1 MLIASRFR
9 CPVGKRRKAAPGSAA
24 FQPCSTSGHGVQ
36 RPAGF
41 PFRST
46 NGAAAPGE
54 VWAAARQTG
63 PRRAAP
69 LVLLYAVFAT
79 HPQRGEYSRPP
90 LAPAVIAPQ
99 HRRLAVTSS
108 ISLVFALWRKL
119 VHFAVPALPNG
130 SLIRWEPFYGWRVP
144 QGSPAS
150 PWEGV
155 SKFHYPPRCRRA
167 RPATA
172 GSKVRVD
179 RSVRSLFTSS
189 ELPSWRRAFCRYSRG
204 FCAWNTVYSVV
215 GGRDLSLL
223 TYQAGYKHNS
233 QAVSANSP
241 KEF

>member
-1 MLIASRFR
+1 MLPFNLAPRLDTVSR
-9 CPVGKRRKAAPGSAA
+9 GQQGI
-24 FQPCSTSGHGVQ
+24 
-36 RPAGF
+36 

-54 VWAAARQTG
+54 VWAVARQTG

-69 LVLLYAVFAT
+69 IVLLYAVFAT

-99 HRRLAVTSS
+99 HRRS
-108 ISLVFALWRKL
+108 R
-119 VHFAVPALPNG
+119 G
-130 SLIRWEPFYGWRVP
+130 EGWRVP

-167 RPATA
+167 RPAKA

-179 RSVRSLFTSS
+179 RSVRSLFTSL

-215 GGRDLSLL
+215 GGRLVPPHLSGGFWAFSGTL
-223 TYQAGYKHNS
+223 
-233 QAVSANSP
+233 
-241 KEF
+241 

>member
-1 MLIASRFR
+1 M
-9 CPVGKRRKAAPGSAA
+9 PGSSYERTPKDGTSSTA
-24 FQPCSTSGHGVQ
+24 FWPALTPGH
-36 RPAGF
+36 RPGADRDI

-69 LVLLYAVFAT
+69 MVFVVRCICHAPPARGVFQAAVGSGCHSSTA
-79 HPQRGEYSRPP
+79 PPPRGE
-90 LAPAVIAPQ
+90 
-99 HRRLAVTSS
+99 
-108 ISLVFALWRKL
+108 
-119 VHFAVPALPNG
+119 
-130 SLIRWEPFYGWRVP
+130 GWRVP

-179 RSVRSLFTSS
+179 RSVRSAFTSL
-189 ELPSWRRAFCRYSRG
+189 ELPSWRRAFRRYSHG

-215 GGRDLSLL
+215 GGRLVPPHLSVGFLVVCCV
-223 TYQAGYKHNS
+223 YQRKNFKISCKFLGRS
-233 QAVSANSP
+233 Q
-241 KEF
+241 

>member
-1 MLIASRFR
+1 M
-9 CPVGKRRKAAPGSAA
+9 
-24 FQPCSTSGHGVQ
+24 
-36 RPAGF
+36 
-41 PFRST
+41 
-46 NGAAAPGE
+46 
-54 VWAAARQTG
+54 
-63 PRRAAP
+63 
-69 LVLLYAVFAT
+69 LYAVFAT

-99 HRRLAVTSS
+99 HRCPR
-108 ISLVFALWRKL
+108 
-119 VHFAVPALPNG
+119 G
-130 SLIRWEPFYGWRVP
+130 EGWRVP
-144 QGSPAS
+144 QSSPAS

-215 GGRDLSLL
+215 SGRLVPPHLSGGFFAVCCVGQQGFFKISRKFFKPNSIERVIWLL
-223 TYQAGYKHNS
+223 FTPSALAI
-233 QAVSANSP
+233 AVTLRP
-241 KEF
+241 RMKRT

>member
-1 MLIASRFR
+1 MLHVWTRCPEASRFSISIHER
-9 CPVGKRRKAAPGSAA
+9 G
-24 FQPCSTSGHGVQ
+24 
-36 RPAGF
+36 
-41 PFRST
+41 
-46 NGAAAPGE
+46 
-54 VWAAARQTG
+54 
-63 PRRAAP
+63 RRA
-69 LVLLYAVFAT
+69 
-79 HPQRGEYSRPP
+79 G
-90 LAPAVIAPQ
+90 
-99 HRRLAVTSS
+99 
-108 ISLVFALWRKL
+108 
-119 VHFAVPALPNG
+119 G
-130 SLIRWEPFYGWRVP
+130 SLGCRKTDRPQADGPHGFVVRCICHAPPARGVFQAAVGSGCHSSTAPPPPWRGWRVP

-233 QAVSANSP
+233 QAASANSQKNFECFHNLERP
-241 KEF
+241 

>member
-1 MLIASRFR
+1 M
-9 CPVGKRRKAAPGSAA
+9 PGSSYERTPKDGTSSTA
-24 FQPCSTSGHGVQ
+24 FWPALTPGH
-36 RPAGF
+36 RPGADRDI

-108 ISLVFALWRKL
+108 ISLISALRRKF

-155 SKFHYPPRCRRA
+155 SKFHYPPCCRRA
-167 RPATA
+167 RPATT

-179 RSVRSLFTSS
+179 RSVRSAFTSL
-189 ELPSWRRAFCRYSRG
+189 ELPSWRRAFRRYSHG

-215 GGRDLSLL
+215 GGRLVPPHLSGGL
-223 TYQAGYKHNS
+223 
-233 QAVSANSP
+233 
-241 KEF
+241 

>member
-1 MLIASRFR
+1 MRTCFPLDGGETQKDSTRKCCLSTLLHLWTQCPEASRDI
-9 CPVGKRRKAAPGSAA
+9 
-24 FQPCSTSGHGVQ
+24 
-36 RPAGF
+36 

-69 LVLLYAVFAT
+69 YGLLYAVFAT

-90 LAPAVIAPQ
+90 VAPAVIAPQ
-99 HRRLAVTSS
+99 HRFPR
-108 ISLVFALWRKL
+108 
-119 VHFAVPALPNG
+119 G
-130 SLIRWEPFYGWRVP
+130 EGWRVP

-150 PWEGV
+150 LWEGV
-155 SKFHYPPRCRRA
+155 SKFHYPPRCPRA

-233 QAVSANSP
+233 QAVSANFP

>member
-1 MLIASRFR
+1 MRTSFPLGSGETQKGSTRKCCLSTLLHVWTRCPEASRFSISIHER
-9 CPVGKRRKAAPGSAA
+9 G
-24 FQPCSTSGHGVQ
+24 
-36 RPAGF
+36 
-41 PFRST
+41 
-46 NGAAAPGE
+46 
-54 VWAAARQTG
+54 
-63 PRRAAP
+63 RRAGGSLGCRKTDRPQAGGSS
-69 LVLLYAVFAT
+69 VLLYAVFAT

-90 LAPAVIAPQ
+90 VAPAVIAPQ
-99 HRRLAVTSS
+99 YRCPRGED
-108 ISLVFALWRKL
+108 WR
-119 VHFAVPALPNG
+119 
-130 SLIRWEPFYGWRVP
+130 IP
-144 QGSPAS
+144 QSSPAS

-155 SKFHYPPRCRRA
+155 SKFHNPPRCRRA

>member
-1 MLIASRFR
+1 MLPFNLAPRLDTVSR
-9 CPVGKRRKAAPGSAA
+9 GQQGI
-24 FQPCSTSGHGVQ
+24 
-36 RPAGF
+36 

-69 LVLLYAVFAT
+69 MVLLYAVFAT

-99 HRRLAVTSS
+99 HRCPR
-108 ISLVFALWRKL
+108 
-119 VHFAVPALPNG
+119 G
-130 SLIRWEPFYGWRVP
+130 EGWRIP
-144 QGSPAS
+144 QSSPAS
-150 PWEGV
+150 LWEGV
-155 SKFHYPPRCRRA
+155 SKFHNPPRCRRA

-189 ELPSWRRAFCRYSRG
+189 ELPSWRRAFCRYSHG

-215 GGRDLSLL
+215 GGRLSRL
-223 TYQAGYKHNS
+223 TYQAGFGRFRVHFSKNNS
-233 QAVSANSP
+233 NIFSALP
-241 KEF
+241 VPFG

>member
-1 MLIASRFR
+1 M
-9 CPVGKRRKAAPGSAA
+9 PGSSYERTPKDGTSSTA
-24 FQPCSTSGHGVQ
+24 FWPALTPGH
-36 RPAGF
+36 RPGADRDI

-46 NGAAAPGE
+46 NGTAAPGE
-54 VWAAARQTG
+54 VWAAVRQTG

-69 LVLLYAVFAT
+69 MVFVVRCICHAPPARGVFQAAVGSGCHSSTA
-79 HPQRGEYSRPP
+79 PLPP
-90 LAPAVIAPQ
+90 
-99 HRRLAVTSS
+99 
-108 ISLVFALWRKL
+108 
-119 VHFAVPALPNG
+119 
-130 SLIRWEPFYGWRVP
+130 WEGWRVP

-189 ELPSWRRAFCRYSRG
+189 ELPSWRRAFCRYSHG

-215 GGRDLSLL
+215 GGRLVPPHLSGGFWAFSGTL
-223 TYQAGYKHNS
+223 
-233 QAVSANSP
+233 
-241 KEF
+241 

>member
-1 MLIASRFR
+1 MLPFNLAPRLDTVSR
-9 CPVGKRRKAAPGSAA
+9 GQQGI
-24 FQPCSTSGHGVQ
+24 
-36 RPAGF
+36 

-46 NGAAAPGE
+46 NRAAASGE
-54 VWAAARQTG
+54 VWASARQTG

-69 LVLLYAVFAT
+69 MVLLYAVFAT

-99 HRRLAVTSS
+99 HRRP
-108 ISLVFALWRKL
+108 R
-119 VHFAVPALPNG
+119 G
-130 SLIRWEPFYGWRVP
+130 EGWRVP

-179 RSVRSLFTSS
+179 RSVRSLFTSL

-215 GGRDLSLL
+215 GGRLVPPHLSGGFWAFSGTL
-223 TYQAGYKHNS
+223 
-233 QAVSANSP
+233 
-241 KEF
+241 

>member
-1 MLIASRFR
+1 MLPFNLAPRLDTVSR
-9 CPVGKRRKAAPGSAA
+9 GQQGI
-24 FQPCSTSGHGVQ
+24 
-36 RPAGF
+36 

-46 NGAAAPGE
+46 NRAAASGE
-54 VWAAARQTG
+54 VWASARQTG

-69 LVLLYAVFAT
+69 MVLLYAVFAT

-99 HRRLAVTSS
+99 HRCLAVTSS
-108 ISLVFALWRKL
+108 ISLISALRRKF

-215 GGRDLSLL
+215 SGRLVPPHLSGGL
-223 TYQAGYKHNS
+223 
-233 QAVSANSP
+233 
-241 KEF
+241 

>member
-1 MLIASRFR
+1 MLPFNLAPRLDTVSR
-9 CPVGKRRKAAPGSAA
+9 G
-24 FQPCSTSGHGVQ
+24 QQ
-36 RPAGF
+36 GF

-63 PRRAAP
+63 PRRAVP

-90 LAPAVIAPQ
+90 VAPAVIAPQ
-99 HRRLAVTSS
+99 HRRP
-108 ISLVFALWRKL
+108 R
-119 VHFAVPALPNG
+119 G
-130 SLIRWEPFYGWRVP
+130 EGWRVP

-179 RSVRSLFTSS
+179 RSVRSAFTSL
-189 ELPSWRRAFCRYSRG
+189 ELPSWRRAFCRYSHG
-204 FCAWNTVYSVV
+204 FLCLEYCVFSCRWEACPSSPIRRFLGVFGCTLERKIQIFFQTPQALVDRFPDVA
-215 GGRDLSLL
+215 LL
-223 TYQAGYKHNS
+223 HVLRPGNLAHAPPQDEARMYLNEKNPNIFSTPAG
-233 QAVSANSP
+233 P
-241 KEF
+241 C

>member
-1 MLIASRFR
+1 MRTSFPLGS
-9 CPVGKRRKAAPGSAA
+9 GETQKGSTRKSAA

-46 NGAAAPGE
+46 NGAAAPGK

-99 HRRLAVTSS
+99 HRRP
-108 ISLVFALWRKL
+108 R
-119 VHFAVPALPNG
+119 G
-130 SLIRWEPFYGWRVP
+130 EGWRVP

-215 GGRDLSLL
+215 GGRACPSSPIRRIFSGLL
-223 TYQAGYKHNS
+223 RR
-233 QAVSANSP
+233 SARIFQNIP
-241 KEF
+241 QIF

>member
-1 MLIASRFR
+1 MLPFNLAPRLDTVSR
-9 CPVGKRRKAAPGSAA
+9 GQQGI
-24 FQPCSTSGHGVQ
+24 
-36 RPAGF
+36 

-46 NGAAAPGE
+46 NGTAAPGE
-54 VWAAARQTG
+54 VWAAVRQTG

-69 LVLLYAVFAT
+69 MVFVVRCICHAPPARGVFQAAVGSGCHSSTA
-79 HPQRGEYSRPP
+79 PP
-90 LAPAVIAPQ
+90 PP
-99 HRRLAVTSS
+99 
-108 ISLVFALWRKL
+108 WR
-119 VHFAVPALPNG
+119 
-130 SLIRWEPFYGWRVP
+130 GWRVP

-233 QAVSANSP
+233 QAASANFQKNFECFYNLERP
-241 KEF
+241 

>member
-1 MLIASRFR
+1 MSCSA
-9 CPVGKRRKAAPGSAA
+9 CPMRRRQKAVLDSTVFWPALTPG
-24 FQPCSTSGHGVQ
+24 H
-36 RPAGF
+36 RPGADRGI

-46 NGAAAPGE
+46 NGAATPGK
-54 VWAAARQTG
+54 VWAVTRQTG

-79 HPQRGEYSRPP
+79 HPQRREYSRPP
-90 LAPAVIAPQ
+90 VAPAVIAPQ

-108 ISLVFALWRKL
+108 ISLVSALRRKL

-130 SLIRWEPFYGWRVP
+130 SMIRWEPFCGWRVP

-179 RSVRSLFTSS
+179 RSVRSLFTSL
-189 ELPSWRRAFCRYSRG
+189 ELPSWRRAFCRYSHG

-215 GGRDLSLL
+215 GGRLVPPHLSGGFL
-223 TYQAGYKHNS
+223 AFS
-233 QAVSANSP
+233 DVP
-241 KEF
+241 

>member
-1 MLIASRFR
+1 M
-9 CPVGKRRKAAPGSAA
+9 PGSSYERTPKDGTSSTA
-24 FQPCSTSGHGVQ
+24 FWPALTPGH
-36 RPAGF
+36 RPGADRDI

-54 VWAAARQTG
+54 VWTVERQTG

-69 LVLLYAVFAT
+69 MVLLYAVFAT

-99 HRRLAVTSS
+99 YRCPRGED
-108 ISLVFALWRKL
+108 WR
-119 VHFAVPALPNG
+119 
-130 SLIRWEPFYGWRVP
+130 IP
-144 QGSPAS
+144 QSSPAS

-189 ELPSWRRAFCRYSRG
+189 ELPSWRRAFCRYSHG

-215 GGRDLSLL
+215 GGRLVPPHLSGEFLAVCCVYQRENFKIFCKFFRPKSIERVIWLL
-223 TYQAGYKHNS
+223 FTPSALAI
-233 QAVSANSP
+233 AVTLRPRMKRA
-241 KEF
+241 